1 MSGENSLE
9 KQRET
14 KWVKE
19 FISDLIVGPGFG
31 RFLMLQ
37 LILGSPCSE
46 TISEHTWL
54 D

>member
-9 KQRET
+9 KQGET
-14 KWVKE
+14 KWVKKV
-19 FISDLIVGPGFG
+19 ISDLIVGPGFG

-37 LILGSPCSE
+37 LILGTPCSE
-46 TISEHTWL
+46 TSTEHTWL